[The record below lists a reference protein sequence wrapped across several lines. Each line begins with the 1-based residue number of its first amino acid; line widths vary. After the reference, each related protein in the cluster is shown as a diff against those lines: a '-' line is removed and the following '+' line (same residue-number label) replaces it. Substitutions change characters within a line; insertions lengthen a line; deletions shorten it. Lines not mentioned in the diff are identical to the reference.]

1 MNSEGKNK
9 ETMNKHAYLLSS
21 AKAGWSGIFTMLRTL
36 CQIKSFSDPGSEP
49 LLVRNYCARRTIG
62 TKAWAANKIQ
72 IYPLCLPTRIIS
84 NDYIIYRA
92 YTGSTE
98 LTENGEKAHVK
109 SKSLFEY
116 RSEMRSIELH
126 CGKIVNANTN
136 LRGSEQK
143 GRANLSMAQRAK
155 KSRKQYA
162 CDLCKIT
169 CDGKDTFNFHI
180 SGQRHK
186 KRVLQL
192 ARVQRNCSTSVT
204 SSTPLYY
211 CEICQISCTSS
222 LALMMH
228 FKGGKHN
235 KVLRYY
241 KRKKQFSYSHIQ
253 SNDSSKNNTRSKH
266 ASTLAESANRTLNTD
281 AVTESCTMATH
292 FDKPVKLETDTQIH
306 ELKPYFQSD
315 ASKVDDGLPFIK
327 VEHAERWLNSTLQSL
342 AISPEV
348 KAALQELVD
357 HVMQKIALVIET
369 FCKNT
374 DRIFENGTGMLYN
387 GMILPIGNF
396 AKNMLQAGEMEANLV
411 VFLPKNPTLEFL
423 GETTKHIVKS
433 LDSTTAKLN
442 SMDDTLFIEQR
453 RNGVCVR
460 VKIYFLNLLLLE
472 ESPQEKENISI
483 MVEKRD
489 HLRKARDTWRE
500 VLRYIWFQNTCL
512 AKQQLIDAL
521 LVVRRIFAAK
531 NLEYNEN
538 MSFMIEV
545 LGNRAYDSF
554 AGEEVTPYC
563 CFLRILQFI
572 AMGWLMQVDSVI
584 FDPVATPPFDLRE
597 CFTIHF
603 RLIITQHMQ
612 ECCNMLLTGKFH
624 GLLGENPN
632 THL

>member
-169 CDGKDTFNFHI
+169 CDGKDVSDLWTFNFHI

-228 FKGGKHN
+228 FKG
-235 KVLRYY
+235 
-241 KRKKQFSYSHIQ
+241 
-253 SNDSSKNNTRSKH
+253 D

>member
-1 MNSEGKNK
+1 MAKKRTSNRNRSLNTNRKCNQLNS
-9 ETMNKHAYLLSS
+9 T
-21 AKAGWSGIFTMLRTL
+21 
-36 CQIKSFSDPGSEP
+36 
-49 LLVRNYCARRTIG
+49 V
-62 TKAWAANKIQ
+62 
-72 IYPLCLPTRIIS
+72 
-84 NDYIIYRA
+84 
-92 YTGSTE
+92 
-98 LTENGEKAHVK
+98 
-109 SKSLFEY
+109 
-116 RSEMRSIELH
+116 
-126 CGKIVNANTN
+126 ANTN

-143 GRANLSMAQRAK
+143 GPANLSMAQRAK
-155 KSRKQYA
+155 KPRKQYA

-180 SGQRHK
+180 AGQRHK

-192 ARVQRNCSTSVT
+192 AREKRNCSTSAT

-228 FKGGKHN
+228 FKG
-235 KVLRYY
+235 
-241 KRKKQFSYSHIQ
+241 
-253 SNDSSKNNTRSKH
+253 D

-281 AVTESCTMATH
+281 ALTESCAVATH
-292 FDKPVKLETDTQIH
+292 FDKPVKLETDTQMH
-306 ELKPYFQSD
+306 ELKPYFQSN
-315 ASKVDDGLPFIK
+315 ASKVDDDLPLFIK

-342 AISPEV
+342 AVSPEV

-442 SMDDTLFIEQR
+442 SMNDTLFIEQR
-453 RNGVCVR
+453 RNGVSVR

-483 MVEKRD
+483 IVEKRD
-489 HLRKARDTWRE
+489 HIRKARDTWRE

-603 RLIITQHMQ
+603 RLIITQRMQ
-612 ECCNMLLTGKFH
+612 ECCNMLLTGEFH

>member
-1 MNSEGKNK
+1 M
-9 ETMNKHAYLLSS
+9 
-21 AKAGWSGIFTMLRTL
+21 
-36 CQIKSFSDPGSEP
+36 Q
-49 LLVRNYCARRTIG
+49 
-62 TKAWAANKIQ
+62 
-72 IYPLCLPTRIIS
+72 
-84 NDYIIYRA
+84 
-92 YTGSTE
+92 
-98 LTENGEKAHVK
+98 
-109 SKSLFEY
+109 
-116 RSEMRSIELH
+116 SIELH
-126 CGKIVNANTN
+126 CGKIANTN

-143 GRANLSMAQRAK
+143 GPDNLSMAQRAK

-169 CDGKDTFNFHI
+169 CDGKDVR
-180 SGQRHK
+180 QRHK

-192 ARVQRNCSTSVT
+192 AREKRNCSTSAT

-241 KRKKQFSYSHIQ
+241 KRRKEFSYSHVQ
-253 SNDSSKNNTRSKH
+253 SNDSSKNNTQSKY
-266 ASTLAESANRTLNTD
+266 ASTLAGSANRTLNTD
-281 AVTESCTMATH
+281 ALTESCAVATH
-292 FDKPVKLETDTQIH
+292 FDKPVKLETDTQMH
-306 ELKPYFQSD
+306 ELKPYFQSN
-315 ASKVDDGLPFIK
+315 ASKVDDDLPLFIK

-342 AISPEV
+342 AVSPEV

-357 HVMQKIALVIET
+357 HVMQKIALVTET

-374 DRIFENGTGMLYN
+374 DRIFENGTGIYN

-483 MVEKRD
+483 VVEKRD
-489 HLRKARDTWRE
+489 HIRKARDTWRE

-531 NLEYNEN
+531 NLEYNED
-538 MSFMIEV
+538 MSFMIEL

-597 CFTIHF
+597 YFTIDF
-603 RLIITQHMQ
+603 RLIITQRMQ
-612 ECCNMLLTGKFH
+612 ECCNMLLTGEFH

>member
-1 MNSEGKNK
+1 MAKKRTSNRNRSLNTNRKCNQLNS
-9 ETMNKHAYLLSS
+9 T
-21 AKAGWSGIFTMLRTL
+21 
-36 CQIKSFSDPGSEP
+36 
-49 LLVRNYCARRTIG
+49 V
-62 TKAWAANKIQ
+62 
-72 IYPLCLPTRIIS
+72 
-84 NDYIIYRA
+84 
-92 YTGSTE
+92 
-98 LTENGEKAHVK
+98 
-109 SKSLFEY
+109 
-116 RSEMRSIELH
+116 
-126 CGKIVNANTN
+126 ANTN

-143 GRANLSMAQRAK
+143 GPANLSMAQRAK

-180 SGQRHK
+180 AGQRHK

-192 ARVQRNCSTSVT
+192 AREKRNCSTSAT

-228 FKGGKHN
+228 FKG
-235 KVLRYY
+235 
-241 KRKKQFSYSHIQ
+241 
-253 SNDSSKNNTRSKH
+253 D

-281 AVTESCTMATH
+281 ALTESCAVATH
-292 FDKPVKLETDTQIH
+292 FDKPVKLETDTQMH
-306 ELKPYFQSD
+306 ELTPYFQSN
-315 ASKVDDGLPFIK
+315 ASKVDDDLPLFIK

-342 AISPEV
+342 AVSPEV

-442 SMDDTLFIEQR
+442 SMNDTLFIEQR

-483 MVEKRD
+483 IVEKRD
-489 HLRKARDTWRE
+489 HIRKARDTWRE

-572 AMGWLMQVDSVI
+572 AMGWLMQMDSVI

-603 RLIITQHMQ
+603 RLIITQRMQ
-612 ECCNMLLTGKFH
+612 ECCNMLLTGEFH

>member
-1 MNSEGKNK
+1 M
-9 ETMNKHAYLLSS
+9 
-21 AKAGWSGIFTMLRTL
+21 
-36 CQIKSFSDPGSEP
+36 Q
-49 LLVRNYCARRTIG
+49 
-62 TKAWAANKIQ
+62 
-72 IYPLCLPTRIIS
+72 
-84 NDYIIYRA
+84 
-92 YTGSTE
+92 
-98 LTENGEKAHVK
+98 
-109 SKSLFEY
+109 
-116 RSEMRSIELH
+116 SIELH
-126 CGKIVNANTN
+126 CGKIANTN

-143 GRANLSMAQRAK
+143 GPDNLSMAQRAK

-169 CDGKDTFNFHI
+169 CDGKDVN
-180 SGQRHK
+180 
-186 KRVLQL
+186 
-192 ARVQRNCSTSVT
+192 
-204 SSTPLYY
+204 
-211 CEICQISCTSS
+211 
-222 LALMMH
+222 
-228 FKGGKHN
+228 
-235 KVLRYY
+235 
-241 KRKKQFSYSHIQ
+241 
-253 SNDSSKNNTRSKH
+253 
-266 ASTLAESANRTLNTD
+266 ASTLAGSANRTLNTD
-281 AVTESCTMATH
+281 ALTESCAVATH
-292 FDKPVKLETDTQIH
+292 FDKPVKLETDTQMH
-306 ELKPYFQSD
+306 ELKPYFQSN
-315 ASKVDDGLPFIK
+315 ASKVDDDLPLFIK

-342 AISPEV
+342 AVSPEV

-357 HVMQKIALVIET
+357 HVMQKIALVTET

-374 DRIFENGTGMLYN
+374 DRIFENGTGIYN

-483 MVEKRD
+483 VVEKRD
-489 HLRKARDTWRE
+489 HIRKARDTWRE

-531 NLEYNEN
+531 NLEYNED
-538 MSFMIEV
+538 MSFMIEL

-597 CFTIHF
+597 YFTIDF
-603 RLIITQHMQ
+603 RLIITQRMQ
-612 ECCNMLLTGKFH
+612 ECCNMLLTGEFH

>member
-1 MNSEGKNK
+1 M
-9 ETMNKHAYLLSS
+9 
-21 AKAGWSGIFTMLRTL
+21 AKKRTSNRNR
-36 CQIKSFSDPGSEP
+36 SF
-49 LLVRNYCARRTIG
+49 
-62 TKAWAANKIQ
+62 
-72 IYPLCLPTRIIS
+72 
-84 NDYIIYRA
+84 
-92 YTGSTE
+92 
-98 LTENGEKAHVK
+98 
-109 SKSLFEY
+109 
-116 RSEMRSIELH
+116 
-126 CGKIVNANTN
+126 NTN
-136 LRGSEQK
+136 RQTLKNRKTLLIYQWRNVNNHLHMNQTVKHRRGFSNPEVRCK
-143 GRANLSMAQRAK
+143 RALLLNLLHLHEIVSAK

-180 SGQRHK
+180 AGQRHK

-192 ARVQRNCSTSVT
+192 AREQRNCSTSAT

-235 KVLRYY
+235 KVIILFFKY
-241 KRKKQFSYSHIQ
+241 FVISYFLIVRFCVITSGG
-253 SNDSSKNNTRSKH
+253 NNFH

-281 AVTESCTMATH
+281 ALTESCTVATH
-292 FDKPVKLETDTQIH
+292 FDKPVKLETDTQMH
-306 ELKPYFQSD
+306 ELKPYFQSN
-315 ASKVDDGLPFIK
+315 ASKVDDDLPLFIK

-342 AISPEV
+342 AVSPEV

-423 GETTKHIVKS
+423 GETMKHVKS

-472 ESPQEKENISI
+472 ESPQEKENISVI
-483 MVEKRD
+483 VEKRD
-489 HLRKARDTWRE
+489 HIRKARDTWRE

-603 RLIITQHMQ
+603 RLIITQRMQ
-612 ECCNMLLTGKFH
+612 ECCNMLLTGEFH
-624 GLLGENPN
+624 GLLGAFNSHEE
-632 THL
+632 TV

>member
-1 MNSEGKNK
+1 MNSEGKKK

-21 AKAGWSGIFTMLRTL
+21 ANAGWSGMFTMLRTL

-62 TKAWAANKIQ
+62 TKDWAANEIQ
-72 IYPLCLPTRIIS
+72 IYPLCLPTKIIS
-84 NDYIIYRA
+84 NDYMIYRA
-92 YTGSTE
+92 YTGS
-98 LTENGEKAHVK
+98 
-109 SKSLFEY
+109 
-116 RSEMRSIELH
+116 
-126 CGKIVNANTN
+126 
-136 LRGSEQK
+136 SEQK
-143 GRANLSMAQRAK
+143 GPANLSMAQRAK
-155 KSRKQYA
+155 KSCKQYA

-169 CDGKDTFNFHI
+169 CDGKDTFDFHI
-180 SGQRHK
+180 AGQRHK

-192 ARVQRNCSTSVT
+192 AREQRKCSTSAT

-228 FKGGKHN
+228 YKG
-235 KVLRYY
+235 
-241 KRKKQFSYSHIQ
+241 
-253 SNDSSKNNTRSKH
+253 D

-281 AVTESCTMATH
+281 ALTESCTVATH

-306 ELKPYFQSD
+306 ELKHFQSD
-315 ASKVDDGLPFIK
+315 ASKVDDDLPFIK

-342 AISPEV
+342 AVSPEV

-374 DRIFENGTGMLYN
+374 DHIFENSTAKMYN

-423 GETTKHIVKS
+423 GETTKLIVKS

-472 ESPQEKENISI
+472 ESPQEKENVSI
-483 MVEKRD
+483 MVEKD

-538 MSFMIEV
+538 MSIMIEV

-597 CFTIHF
+597 RFTIHF
-603 RLIITQHMQ
+603 RLIITQRMQ
-612 ECCNMLLTGKFH
+612 ECCNMLLTGEFH